1 MRFFLAAFPHFDF
14 FLTWTFG
21 WMVILIAI
29 FSNYSPI
36 LLVNSDKKKGK
47 LSISSGELGTLLVSW
62 LPKSIKQPS
71 FLYFIICHDIMFI
84 HENIQGIYIKVIHY
98 AKKTTDSV
106 RCSLIY
112 ILFLKFYK
120 IKFTS
125 KQKYS
130 HYETGMFMY

>member
-1 MRFFLAAFPHFDF
+1 MISCLFMR
-14 FLTWTFG
+14 
-21 WMVILIAI
+21 I
-29 FSNYSPI
+29 FKVS
-36 LLVNSDKKKGK
+36 
-47 LSISSGELGTLLVSW
+47 TL
-62 LPKSIKQPS
+62 KS
-71 FLYFIICHDIMFI
+71 FIMP
-84 HENIQGIYIKVIHY
+84 
-98 AKKTTDSV
+98 KKTTDSV

>member
-1 MRFFLAAFPHFDF
+1 
-14 FLTWTFG
+14 
-21 WMVILIAI
+21 
-29 FSNYSPI
+29 
-36 LLVNSDKKKGK
+36 
-47 LSISSGELGTLLVSW
+47 
-62 LPKSIKQPS
+62 
-71 FLYFIICHDIMFI
+71 MFI

-112 ILFLKFYK
+112 IFFLKFYK